1 MTYIRSSRLYQLYVV
16 LLSRPFFRSRDRDR
30 VLDKMNSSLEIMVS
44 RLQQFLIL
52 VTEHSLEV
60 ATKYSNRATGDGRH
74 QACCL
79 EIKTYRYSRSWDQD
93 LGHQVS
99 RPTETETWT
108 KWTRVHSSL
117 ETMVSRSQHWLY
129 APPTAKWASQSN
141 PVFGLEKRTPFRNPS
156 YNWVFSR
163 SSIYVLKLKLDTLVT
178 GLVVCSSVL
187 PIFQTFFSIPLPLG
201 VTSQVP
207 NVKVL

>member
-79 EIKTYRYSRSWDQD
+79 EIKTYRYSRSWAIRSRDRPRPRPGQNE
-93 LGHQVS
+93 LECTRVS
-99 RPTETETWT
+99 RPWSRDHNTGYMLHPQQ
-108 KWTRVHSSL
+108 KGRVSL
-117 ETMVSRSQHWLY
+117 IRFSGWKNERR
-129 APPTAKWASQSN
+129 
-141 PVFGLEKRTPFRNPS
+141 LE
-156 YNWVFSR
+156 
-163 SSIYVLKLKLDTLVT
+163 TLVT
-178 GLVVCSSVL
+178 TEYFHVHR
-187 PIFQTFFSIPLPLG
+187 FMYW
-201 VTSQVP
+201 
-207 NVKVL
+207 NWN